1 MAKTINNRR
10 STMKLVLVLA
20 YLIFSILGLILM
32 KKGGN
37 AGSIGFENGNVGL
50 SVNTISFVG
59 IIFYVI
65 SFLLYT
71 KVVTSFDL
79 SYIIP
84 IITGVSQILILLA
97 SWGILKETISKQG
110 IIGAIIIVIGI
121 LVMNIKK

>member
-1 MAKTINNRR
+1 
-10 STMKLVLVLA
+10 MKFVLVLS

-37 AGSIGFENGNVGL
+37 AGSIRFNDGNVGL
-50 SVNTISFVG
+50 SINIISFIG
-59 IIFYVI
+59 LIFYII

-71 KVVTSFDL
+71 KVVTTFDL

-97 SWGILKETISKQG
+97 SWSILKETISKQG
-110 IIGAIIIVIGI
+110 IIGAIIIVLGI
-121 LVMNIKK
+121 LVMNIKR

>member
-1 MAKTINNRR
+1 
-10 STMKLVLVLA
+10 MKFVLVLA
-20 YLIFSILGLILM
+20 YLVFSIFGLILM

-37 AGSIGFENGNVGL
+37 AGSLSLNNGDVGL
-50 SVNTISFVG
+50 SINLVSFIGLV
-59 IIFYVI
+59 FYII

-97 SWGILKETISKQG
+97 SWCVLKETISKQG
-110 IIGAIIIVIGI
+110 IIGAIIIIIGI
-121 LVMNIKK
+121 IVMNIKK

>member
-1 MAKTINNRR
+1 
-10 STMKLVLVLA
+10 MKIVLVLA
-20 YLIFSILGLILM
+20 YLLCSILGLILM

-37 AGSIGFENGNVGL
+37 AGSVALNNGNIGL
-50 SVNTISFVG
+50 SISIISFIG
-59 IIFYVI
+59 LFFYVI

-110 IIGAIIIVIGI
+110 IIGAIIIIIGI
-121 LVMNIKK
+121 LIMNIKR

>member
-1 MAKTINNRR
+1 
-10 STMKLVLVLA
+10 MKIVLVLL
-20 YLIFSILGLILM
+20 YLLFSIFGLILM

-37 AGSIGFENGNVGL
+37 AGSLSYNNNTVGL
-50 SVNTISFVG
+50 SINVISFVG
-59 IIFYVI
+59 LLFYII

-97 SWGILKETISKQG
+97 SWSILKETISKQG
-110 IIGAIIIVIGI
+110 IIGAIIIIIGI
-121 LVMNIKK
+121 IIMNIKK

>member
-1 MAKTINNRR
+1 MMRTICNRR
-10 STMKLVLVLA
+10 STVKLVLVLV
-20 YLIFSILGLILM
+20 YLVFSILGLILM

-37 AGSIGFENGNVGL
+37 AGSLGFSNGNVGL
-50 SVNTISFVG
+50 SVNIISFVG
-59 IIFYVI
+59 LIFYII

-71 KVVTSFDL
+71 KVVTTFDL

-97 SWGILKETISKQG
+97 SWSILKETISKQG
-110 IIGAIIIVIGI
+110 IIGAIIIIIGI

>member
-1 MAKTINNRR
+1 MAETINNRR
-10 STMKLVLVLA
+10 SAMKLILVLA

-37 AGSIGFENGNVGL
+37 AGSIGFNNGNVGL
-50 SVNTISFVG
+50 TVNVISFIG
-59 IIFYVI
+59 IILYII

-79 SYIIP
+79 SYISP

-97 SWGILKETISKQG
+97 SWSFLKETISKQG
-110 IIGAIIIVIGI
+110 IIGAIIIIIGI

>member
-1 MAKTINNRR
+1 
-10 STMKLVLVLA
+10 MKIVLVLV
-20 YLIFSILGLILM
+20 YLFCSVLGLILM

-37 AGSIGFENGNVGL
+37 AGSLAVNNGNVGL
-50 SVNTISFVG
+50 SINLISFVG
-59 IIFYVI
+59 LIFYIV

-97 SWGILKETISKQG
+97 SWSFLKETISKQG
-110 IIGAIIIVIGI
+110 IIGAIIIIIGI

>member
-1 MAKTINNRR
+1 
-10 STMKLVLVLA
+10 MKLVLVLA

-50 SVNTISFVG
+50 SVNTISFLG

-110 IIGAIIIVIGI
+110 MIGAIIIVIGI

>member
-1 MAKTINNRR
+1 
-10 STMKLVLVLA
+10 MKLVLVLT
-20 YLIFSILGLILM
+20 YLFCSVLGLILM

-37 AGSIGFENGNVGL
+37 AGSLSINNSNVGL
-50 SVNTISFVG
+50 SINIISFVG
-59 IIFYVI
+59 LLFYII

-97 SWGILKETISKQG
+97 SWSVLKETISKQG
-110 IIGAIIIVIGI
+110 IIGAIIIIIGI
-121 LVMNIKK
+121 IVMNFKK

>member
-1 MAKTINNRR
+1 
-10 STMKLVLVLA
+10 MKIVLVLV
-20 YLIFSILGLILM
+20 YLFCSILGLILM

-37 AGSIGFENGNVGL
+37 AGSVALNNGNVGL
-50 SVNTISFVG
+50 SINLISFVG
-59 IIFYVI
+59 LLFYIV

-71 KVVTSFDL
+71 KVVTTFDL

-110 IIGAIIIVIGI
+110 IIGAIIIIIGI
-121 LVMNIKK
+121 IVMNIKK

>member
-1 MAKTINNRR
+1 
-10 STMKLVLVLA
+10 MKIILVLS
-20 YLIFSILGLILM
+20 YLVFSVFGLILM

-37 AGSIGFENGNVGL
+37 AGSFSLNNGDVGL
-50 SVNTISFVG
+50 NINMISFVG
-59 IIFYVI
+59 LLFYIV

-97 SWGILKETISKQG
+97 SWSILKETISRQG
-110 IIGAIIIVIGI
+110 MIGAIIIIIGI
-121 LVMNIKK
+121 IVMNIKK

>member
-1 MAKTINNRR
+1 
-10 STMKLVLVLA
+10 MKLILVLS

-37 AGSIGFENGNVGL
+37 AGSIRFNDGNVGL
-50 SVNTISFVG
+50 SINIISFIG
-59 IIFYVI
+59 IIFYII

-110 IIGAIIIVIGI
+110 IIGAIIIIIGI
-121 LVMNIKK
+121 IVMNIKK

>member
-1 MAKTINNRR
+1 
-10 STMKLVLVLA
+10 MKIVLVLV
-20 YLIFSILGLILM
+20 YLFCSILGLILM

-37 AGSIGFENGNVGL
+37 AGSVALNNGNVGL
-50 SVNTISFVG
+50 SINLISFVG
-59 IIFYVI
+59 LLFYIV

-110 IIGAIIIVIGI
+110 IIGAIIIIIGI
-121 LVMNIKK
+121 IVMNIKK